1 MSRTRTAKQKRLNQA
16 GPALRAVGAMSV
28 LLAGVPPADANR
40 LAGEGPPDR
49 IATQKLM
56 LSEEEI
62 VDVSLST
69 FYVFDKE
76 SAKPRYGDKVA
87 WWWGCRAC
95 RGCGCGAAVAPNVQS
110 GCRGS
115 SGSTGGGGTPKASG
129 GRR

>member
-1 MSRTRTAKQKRLNQA
+1 MSRTRTAKQKRRNQA
-16 GPALRAVGAMSV
+16 VPALRALGAMSV

-69 FYVFDKE
+69 FYAFDKE
-76 SAKPRYGDKVA
+76 GAKPRYGDKVA
-87 WWWGCRAC
+87 WWWGGRSCR
-95 RGCGCGAAVAPNVQS
+95 GCGAAVAPNVRS

-115 SGSTGGGGTPKASG
+115 SGGTGGGGTPKASG
-129 GRR
+129 GRG